1 VDEKGNLYVTAK
13 ALYVYSPK
21 GALLTTIEIPETP
34 ANVSFGDG
42 DYSTLYVT
50 GRTSVYRIRLKVK
63 GSAQYPL
70 ESTN

>member
-1 VDEKGNLYVTAK
+1 
-13 ALYVYSPK
+13 
-21 GALLTTIEIPETP
+21 
-34 ANVSFGDG
+34 VSFGDG